1 MWRMVTLLT
10 DQTQIE
16 IISAF
21 LFVWIRN
28 QLPNKNKCFQL
39 KGMLIVDVDEWKLIT
54 AINLATVWSLQ
65 ASKELSKSKKKNWHE
80 FQLVENEKGGCLA
93 DAYIYTVYY
102 TATGNLHSF
111 SCSPSSW
118 FWSWWCRRLNSRCI
132 DKPRYIALEHE
143 QGLRN
148 YFRTSQH

>member
-39 KGMLIVDVDEWKLIT
+39 KGMLIVNVDEWKLIT

-65 ASKELSKSKKKNWHE
+65 ASNEHSKSKKKNRHE
-80 FQLVENEKGGCLA
+80 SQLVEIEKGGWLA
-93 DAYIYTVYY
+93 DAY

-143 QGLRN
+143 QGLCN